1 MSPGGC
7 PRRRFPIGCHRGRR
21 RTLCRRVLGF
31 AGVGGSSDPALTPP
45 LAWPGRYSPEQL
57 ATAVQVVRRMVQR
70 CRSGGLRE
78 AVPDY
83 CTPVWIQEA
92 DPVADA
98 AEEFLAS
105 WRASDEPGSAQG
117 LNRGS

>member
-1 MSPGGC
+1 
-7 PRRRFPIGCHRGRR
+7 
-21 RTLCRRVLGF
+21 
-31 AGVGGSSDPALTPP
+31 
-45 LAWPGRYSPEQL
+45 
-57 ATAVQVVRRMVQR
+57 MVQR

-105 WRASDEPGSAQG
+105 WRASDEPGSARG

>member
-1 MSPGGC
+1 
-7 PRRRFPIGCHRGRR
+7 
-21 RTLCRRVLGF
+21 
-31 AGVGGSSDPALTPP
+31 
-45 LAWPGRYSPEQL
+45 
-57 ATAVQVVRRMVQR
+57 MVQR

-98 AEEFLAS
+98 AEEFLAQLAGE
-105 WRASDEPGSAQG
+105 R
-117 LNRGS
+117 

>member
-1 MSPGGC
+1 MSRAAARGTGSRSAATVGAAEPCAGGTGV
-7 PRRRFPIGCHRGRR
+7 RW
-21 RTLCRRVLGF
+21 CR
-31 AGVGGSSDPALTPP
+31 GSSDPALTPP

-70 CRSGGLRE
+70 GRSGGLRE

-92 DPVADA
+92 DPVPDA

-105 WRASDEPGSAQG
+105 WRGK
-117 LNRGS
+117 R

>member
-1 MSPGGC
+1 M
-7 PRRRFPIGCHRGRR
+7 
-21 RTLCRRVLGF
+21 
-31 AGVGGSSDPALTPP
+31 
-45 LAWPGRYSPEQL
+45 
-57 ATAVQVVRRMVQR
+57 MQR

-105 WRASDEPGSAQG
+105 WRAAEEFLASWRASDEPGSAQG